1 MVYHEND
8 SMVQAVRSR
17 WGDGMTWWIRM
28 VVKWDAIEGGEEF
41 AFLMRRRSKLVF
53 D

>member
-1 MVYHEND
+1 MVYVENVLK
-8 SMVQAVRSR
+8 VQAVRFR
-17 WGDGMTWWIRM
+17 WSGGLTRWIRM

-41 AFLMRRRSKLVF
+41 AFLRRRRSKLVF